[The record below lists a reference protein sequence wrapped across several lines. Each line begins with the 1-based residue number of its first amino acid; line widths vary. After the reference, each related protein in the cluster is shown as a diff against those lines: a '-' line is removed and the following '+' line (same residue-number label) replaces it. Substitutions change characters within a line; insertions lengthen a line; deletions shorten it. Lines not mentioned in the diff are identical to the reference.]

1 MRMNLATQ
9 VLVGLALG
17 VVAGVLFGDFVA
29 FLGVAGDAF
38 IMLLQM
44 TVIPYIVVALMTGLG
59 RLDYQQ
65 AKRLALSG
73 GGVLVTLWGIG
84 IALVFLAPLAYP
96 DWPSPSFFSTS
107 LIREAEPVNF
117 LELYIPANFF
127 HALSD
132 AIVPAIVVF
141 SVLIGLCLIGIENKN
156 LLLDPLSVAADAL
169 MRLTELVARLAPLGV
184 FAIVASAAGTLRIEE
199 LGRLQV
205 YLAIDISLAV
215 ILSFWVLPSLV
226 AALTPFNYR
235 DIMTYFRA
243 PLITA
248 FATGS
253 LLIVV
258 PLLVTQCKE
267 LLAAT
272 EGPQSEKAKRGTSS
286 VDVLVPTFFAFPNLG
301 LVMSLAFA
309 LFAGWY
315 VGSSIAIA
323 QYPTLAV
330 VGLASLFGGP
340 VLAIPFL
347 LDFLRLPS
355 DLFHLYVTV
364 DVLSSRFGT
373 LLAAMHLTVIGL
385 VGAAVMEGVARFQP
399 ARLLRFAVVSILLVA
414 GTLLGLRAFYTHVLV
429 VPYTKAEALA
439 GLEFLYA
446 PHSATVFKEPPDGN
460 QGNQLGRPRTYAE
473 VRESGVLR
481 ACYGPKSYPMA
492 YFNAE
497 GDLVGFDVEMAHRL
511 AKDLGLTLEFVPV
524 VKAEDWF
531 EQVNDGYCDIA
542 MMQVALLAA
551 NSLRVDLTRA
561 FTRQTAAFL
570 VPDHAREGFQAWPQ
584 IRNRGDLRVAVYDL
598 ESTERLARRLIP
610 DATLVLLQN
619 ATEYRQLIESGFDG
633 VDAIAGAAEEASAW
647 TILYPQYTVVVPRP
661 VNSYPMGYV
670 LPKGSVELLKAVN
683 AWLQIAEGNRTIQ
696 RLYDYWIQGKIDE
709 QRPPRWSV
717 IRNVLGWVD

>member
-9 VLVGLALG
+9 VLVGLGLG
-17 VVAGVLFGDFVA
+17 VLAGVLFGDLVA

-73 GGVLVTLWGIG
+73 GGVLLTLWGIG
-84 IALVFLAPLAYP
+84 VALVFLAPLAYP
-96 DWPSPSFFSTS
+96 NWPTPSFFSTS
-107 LIREAEPVNF
+107 LIREAAPVNF

-127 HALSD
+127 HALSE

-141 SVLIGLCLIGIENKN
+141 SVLIGLCLIGVENKN

-184 FAIVASAAGTLRIEE
+184 FAIVASAAGTLRLEE

-205 YLAIDISLAV
+205 YVAIDISLAI
-215 ILSFWVLPSLV
+215 ILSFWILPGLI
-226 AALTPFNYR
+226 AALTPLSYR
-235 DIMTYFRA
+235 EILTYLRA

-258 PLLVTQCKE
+258 PLLITQGKE
-267 LLAAT
+267 LLGST
-272 EGPQSEKAKRGTSS
+272 GDPESKEVKRGRSS
-286 VDVLVPTFFAFPNLG
+286 IEILIPTFFAFPNLG
-301 LVMSLAFA
+301 LVMSMAFA

-315 VGSSIAIA
+315 VGSGIPIA

-347 LDFLRLPS
+347 LDFFRLPS

-373 LLAAMHLTVIGL
+373 LLAAMHLVVIGL
-385 VGAAVMEGVARFQP
+385 VGAAFMEGVVRFQP
-399 ARLLRFAVVSILLVA
+399 ARLLRFAAVSVLLVA
-414 GTLLGLRAFYTHVLV
+414 GVLLGLKAFYSYVLV

-439 GLEFLYA
+439 GLDLLYA
-446 PHSATVFKEPPDGN
+446 PQTATVLKDPPGPGE
-460 QGNQLGRPRTYAE
+460 GNQLGRHRTYAE

-481 ACYGPKSYPMA
+481 VCYGPKSYPMA

-497 GDLVGFDVEMAHRL
+497 GDLVGFDVDMAHRM
-511 AKDLGLTLEFVPV
+511 ASDLGLTLEFMPV

-531 EQVNDGYCDIA
+531 DEVNAGYCDIA
-542 MMQVALLAA
+542 MVQVPLLAA

-561 FTRQTAAFL
+561 FSRQTVSFL
-570 VPDHAREGFQAWPQ
+570 VPDHARDRFETWQQ
-584 IRNRGDLRVAVYDL
+584 VRSRSDLRIAAYDF
-598 ESTERLARRLIP
+598 ESTETLSRRLLP
-610 DATLVLLQN
+610 DATLVPLQN
-619 ATEYRQLIESGFDG
+619 ATEYRRVLESGFED
-633 VDAIAGAAEEASAW
+633 VDAIAGAAEEAAAW
-647 TILYPQYTVVVPRP
+647 TILYPRYTVVVPTP
-661 VNSYPMGYV
+661 ITSYPSGYV

-683 AWLQIAEGNRTIQ
+683 AWLQIAQGNRTIQ
-696 RLYDYWIQGKIDE
+696 RLYDYWIEGKIDE
-709 QRPPRWSV
+709 RRPPRWSV
-717 IRNVLGWVD
+717 VRDVLGWVD